1 VAPELDPPHH
11 PRRERLDDACVSG
24 PALTDDDPAASRD
37 ELTVW
42 LAANPD
48 PDGPTLAAAGLV
60 APHYPPPWGVGAGP
74 ALQLLIDAE
83 LDAAGVVRPD
93 NPIGIGWA
101 GPTLV
106 AAGTRDQQQRWLP
119 GLLSGTD
126 FWSQLFSEPEAGSDL
141 ASLRTRAVR
150 DGDTYVVNGQKIWS
164 TWADRAAYG
173 ILLARTDPHAPRH
186 RGISYFVLD
195 LSLPGVEVRPITEMT
210 GQSHFNEVFLTDVR
224 VPVDCRIGDEG
235 DGWRLAKVTLGNER
249 VSLSEGG
256 VCWGMGP
263 TSDDAF
269 DLLRAEG
276 VADPVQRQ
284 EAARLWSQA
293 KVLELLGQRV
303 VEAVLRGDDP
313 TPVAS
318 LKKRLA
324 DVHGQELLTLVKD
337 RRGPHGMLGD
347 QGPHAE
353 EDDVWHWAYLFSRA
367 LTIGG
372 GTTEVLSNIIAE
384 QLLGLPREPRPA
396 GATP

>member
-1 VAPELDPPHH
+1 MS
-11 PRRERLDDACVSG
+11 ERLTLDA
-24 PALTDDDPAASRD
+24 TDPEASRWQ
-37 ELTVW
+37 LRAW
-42 LAANPD
+42 LADHPD

-60 APHYPPPWGVGAGP
+60 APHYPPPWGLGAGP
-74 ALQLLIDAE
+74 ELQLVIDAE
-83 LDAAGVVRPD
+83 LTAAGVRGPD

-106 AAGTRDQQQRWLP
+106 AGGSEEQQRRWLP
-119 GLLSGTD
+119 RLLSGED

-141 ASLRTRAVR
+141 ASLRTRAER
-150 DGDTYVVNGQKIWS
+150 DGDVYVVNGQKVWS
-164 TWADRAAYG
+164 TWAGRAAYG
-173 ILLARTDPHAPRH
+173 ILLARTDPGAPKH

-195 LSLPGVEVRPITEMT
+195 MSLPGIEVRPITEMT
-210 GQSHFNEVFLTDVR
+210 GQAHFNEVFLTDVR
-224 VPVDCRIGDEG
+224 VPLDCRIGDEG

-263 TSDDAF
+263 TSTDAF
-269 DLLRAEG
+269 DLLRAQG
-276 VADPVQRQ
+276 VHDPVRRQ

-293 KVLELLGQRV
+293 RILELLDQRIVDAV
-303 VEAVLRGDDP
+303 VRGDDP

-324 DVHGQELLTLVKD
+324 DVHGQELLSLIKD
-337 RRGPHGMLGD
+337 LRGPAGMLGVQD
-347 QGPHAE
+347 SHAE
-353 EDDVWHWAYLFSRA
+353 EHDEWHWAYLFSRA

-384 QLLGLPREPRPA
+384 QLLGLPREPRP
-396 GATP
+396 

>member
-1 VAPELDPPHH
+1 
-11 PRRERLDDACVSG
+11 VSG
-24 PALTDDDPAASRD
+24 PDLTDDDVEASRTR
-37 ELTVW
+37 LRAW
-42 LAANPD
+42 LAEHPD

-74 ALQLLIDAE
+74 ELQLLIDAE
-83 LDAAGVVRPD
+83 LERAGVTGPD

-106 AAGTRDQQQRWLP
+106 AAGTPEQQQRWLP

-141 ASLRTRAVR
+141 ASLRTRAER
-150 DGDTYVVNGQKIWS
+150 DGDVYVVNGQKIWS

-173 ILLARTDPHAPRH
+173 ILLARTDPAAPQH

-195 LSLPGVEVRPITEMT
+195 LSLPGIDVRPITEMT

-263 TSDDAF
+263 TSSDAF
-269 DLLRAEG
+269 ALLRDQG
-276 VADPVQRQ
+276 VADPAARQ

-293 KVLELLGQRV
+293 KVLELLDQRV
-303 VEAVLRGDDP
+303 VEAVVRGEDP

-324 DVHGQELLTLVKD
+324 DVHGQELLTFVKD

-353 EDDVWHWAYLFSRA
+353 EVDVWHWAYLFSRA

-384 QLLGLPREPRPA
+384 QLLGLPREPRPP
-396 GATP
+396 GGTT

>member
-1 VAPELDPPHH
+1 MTQAPTL
-11 PRRERLDDACVSG
+11 LDDDLAG
-24 PALTDDDPAASRD
+24 SRD
-37 ELTVW
+37 RLRAW
-42 LAANPD
+42 LAAHPD

-60 APHYPPPWGVGAGP
+60 APHYPAPWGVGAGP

-83 LDAAGVVRPD
+83 LDAAAVTRPD

-106 AAGTRDQQQRWLP
+106 AGGTPEQQQRWLP
-119 GLLSGTD
+119 RLLSGED

-141 ASLRTRAVR
+141 ASLRTRAER
-150 DGDTYVVNGQKIWS
+150 DGDVYVVNGQKIWS

-173 ILLARTDPHAPRH
+173 ILLARTDPDVPKH

-195 LSLPGVEVRPITEMT
+195 MSLPGIDVRPITEMT

-224 VPVDCRIGDEG
+224 VPADARIGAEG

-263 TSDDAF
+263 TSTEAF

-276 VADPVQRQ
+276 VRHPVLRQ
-284 EAARLWSQA
+284 EAARLWCQTR
-293 KVLELLGQRV
+293 VLELLDQRV
-303 VEAVLRGDDP
+303 VDALVRGDDP

-324 DVHGQELLTLVKD
+324 DVHGQELLTLMKD
-337 RRGPHGMLGD
+337 RLGPHGMLGVQD
-347 QGPHAE
+347 AHAE
-353 EDDVWHWAYLFSRA
+353 EHDLWHWAYLFSRA

-372 GTTEVLSNIIAE
+372 GTTEVLSNVIAE
-384 QLLGLPREPRPA
+384 QLLGLPREPRP
-396 GATP
+396 

>member
-1 VAPELDPPHH
+1 MSPL
-11 PRRERLDDACVSG
+11 
-24 PALTDDDPAASRD
+24 ALTDDDLPASRAA
-37 ELTVW
+37 LRAW
-42 LAANPD
+42 LADHPR
-48 PDGPTLAAAGLV
+48 PDGAALAAAGLV
-60 APHYPPPWGVGAGP
+60 APHYPEPWGVGAGP
-74 ALQLLIDAE
+74 ELQLLIDAE
-83 LDAAGVVRPD
+83 LDTAGVTRPD
-93 NPIGIGWA
+93 NPIGVGWA

-106 AAGTRDQQQRWLP
+106 AAGTPEQQERWLP
-119 GLLSGTD
+119 GLLDGSE

-150 DGDTYVVNGQKIWS
+150 DGDTYVVDGQKIWS

-173 ILLARTDPHAPRH
+173 ILLARTDPDAPQH
-186 RGISYFVLD
+186 RGITYFVLD
-195 LSLPGVEVRPITEMT
+195 LSLPGIEVRPITEMT
-210 GQSHFNEVFLTDVR
+210 GQAHFNEVFLTGVR
-224 VPVDCRIGDEG
+224 VPVDCRVGDEG
-235 DGWRLAKVTLGNER
+235 EGWRLAKVTLGNER

-269 DLLRAEG
+269 AVLRDEG
-276 VADPVQRQ
+276 VNDPVRRQ

-293 KVLELLGQRV
+293 TVLELLGQRV
-303 VEAVLRGDDP
+303 VEAVLRGDGP

-353 EDDVWHWAYLFSRA
+353 EADVWHWAYLFSRA

-384 QLLGLPREPRPA
+384 QLLGLPREPRPR
-396 GATP
+396 GGER

>member
-1 VAPELDPPHH
+1 LSLPLTADDLD
-11 PRRERLDDACVSG
+11 
-24 PALTDDDPAASRD
+24 ASRD
-37 ELTVW
+37 LLRRW
-42 LAANPD
+42 LAEHPD
-48 PDGPTLAAAGLV
+48 PDGPTLAEAGLV
-60 APHYPPPWGVGAGP
+60 APHYPPPWGLGAGP
-74 ALQLLIDAE
+74 QLQFLVDAE
-83 LDAAGVVRPD
+83 LEAAGVALPD

-106 AAGTRDQQQRWLP
+106 AGGTPEQQRRWLP
-119 GLLSGTD
+119 RLLSGED

-141 ASLRTRAVR
+141 ASLRTRAER
-150 DGDTYVVNGQKIWS
+150 DGDVYVVNGQKIWS

-173 ILLARTDPHAPRH
+173 ILLARTDPSVPKH

-195 LSLPGVEVRPITEMT
+195 LSLPGIEVRPITEMT

-224 VPVDCRIGDEG
+224 VPADCRVGDEG

-263 TSDDAF
+263 TSTEAF
-269 DLLRAEG
+269 ALLRSEG
-276 VADPVQRQ
+276 VHDPIRRQ

-293 KVLELLGQRV
+293 KVLELLDQRV
-303 VEAVLRGDDP
+303 VEALVRGEDP

-324 DVHGQELLTLVKD
+324 DVHGQELLTLMKD
-337 RRGPHGMLGD
+337 R
-347 QGPHAE
+347 QGPRGVLGVQDAHAE
-353 EDDVWHWAYLFSRA
+353 AHDVWHWAYLFSRA

-372 GTTEVLSNIIAE
+372 GTTQVLSDIIGE
-384 QLLGLPREPRPA
+384 QLLGLPREPRPT
-396 GATP
+396 GSTP

>member
-1 VAPELDPPHH
+1 MSL
-11 PRRERLDDACVSG
+11 L
-24 PALTDDDPAASRD
+24 ALTDDDLPASRTA
-37 ELTVW
+37 LRAW
-42 LAANPD
+42 LADHPR
-48 PDGPTLAAAGLV
+48 PDGPALAAAGLV
-60 APHYPPPWGVGAGP
+60 APHYPEPWGVDAGP
-74 ALQLLIDAE
+74 ELQLVVDAE
-83 LDAAGVVRPD
+83 LDAAGVTRPD
-93 NPIGIGWA
+93 NPIGVGWA

-106 AAGTRDQQQRWLP
+106 AAGTPEQQQRWLP
-119 GLLSGTD
+119 GLLSGAD
-126 FWSQLFSEPEAGSDL
+126 FWSQLFSEPDAGSDL

-150 DGDTYVVNGQKIWS
+150 DGDDYVVSGQKIWS

-173 ILLARTDPHAPRH
+173 ILLARTDPQAPPH

-195 LSLPGVEVRPITEMT
+195 LSLPGIDVRPITEMT
-210 GQSHFNEVFLTDVR
+210 GQAHFNEVFLTDVR
-224 VPVDCRIGDEG
+224 VPVDCRIGVEG

-263 TSDDAF
+263 TSTDAF
-269 DLLRAEG
+269 ELLRAEG
-276 VADPVQRQ
+276 VPDTVRRQ
-284 EAARLWSQA
+284 EAARLRSQA
-293 KVLELLGQRV
+293 QVLELLDGRV
-303 VEAVLRGDDP
+303 VEAVRRGDDP

-353 EDDVWHWAYLFSRA
+353 EADVWHWAYLFSRA

-384 QLLGLPREPRPA
+384 QLLGLPREPRPR
-396 GATP
+396 GGDT